1 MRLWLVR
8 LINPQP
14 AGPAPIPELPL
25 RISLVLFP
33 ATVVGLPEV
42 AGPSTLSLF
51 TAINECRGVLASLQS
66 SGSRQEIKDACID
79 NDAAAAVQAGLVWS
93 QRWEMGTGR
102 AMQRWWLRMAGT
114 MSMQRSMAMRTLM
127 RTLMR
132 EPLASPRTPQ
142 GRNQSTL
149 GRCTFTLLLSPEKH
163 VNSSSVLLSKTAV

>member
-8 LINPQP
+8 LINPHP

-25 RISLVLFP
+25 RISLALFP

-42 AGPSTLSLF
+42 AGPSTCLYP
-51 TAINECRGVLASLQS
+51 TINECCGVLASLQS

-114 MSMQRSMAMRTLM
+114 RSMQRSMATWRLMRTLM
-127 RTLMR
+127 RTL
-132 EPLASPRTPQ
+132 ASPRTAR

-149 GRCTFTLLLSPEKH
+149 GRCIFSLLLGPEKH
-163 VNSSSVLLSKTAV
+163 ANSSSVLLSKTAV